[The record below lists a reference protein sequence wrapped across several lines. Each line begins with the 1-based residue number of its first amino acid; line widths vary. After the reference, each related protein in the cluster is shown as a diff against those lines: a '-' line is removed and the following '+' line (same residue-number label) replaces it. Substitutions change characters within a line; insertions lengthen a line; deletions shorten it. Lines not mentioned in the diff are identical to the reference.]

1 MMSEKFS
8 LLARF
13 KSFKFAFKGLRLA
26 IRDEHNFKVHSFAAA
41 LVITLGFYFG
51 ITTAEWLWAVVAI
64 AMVMTAELFNS
75 AIEKLVDLVSPG
87 HNHKAGAIKDI
98 AAAAVLIATIAAA
111 IIGVIIFYPYIF

>member
-26 IRDEHNFKVHSFAAA
+26 IRDEHNFKVHPFAAA